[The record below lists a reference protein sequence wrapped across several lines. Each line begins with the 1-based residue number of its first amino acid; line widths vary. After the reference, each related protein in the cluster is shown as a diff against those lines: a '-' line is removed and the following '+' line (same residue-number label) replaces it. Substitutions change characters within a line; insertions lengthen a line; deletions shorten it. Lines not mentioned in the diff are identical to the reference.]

1 MIAKRTKEA
10 LAAAKARG
18 VILGGPKLPEAREVA
33 HAALKAN
40 ADRHA
45 ANVLPIIREA
55 QKAGATSLRDIADVL
70 NARGVHTPRGG
81 RWYATSV
88 KNALARA

>member
-1 MIAKRTKEA
+1 
-10 LAAAKARG
+10 
-18 VILGGPKLPEAREVA
+18 
-33 HAALKAN
+33 LKAN

-70 NARGVHTPRGG
+70 NARGVQTPRGG

-88 KNALARA
+88 KNILERAPA

>member
-1 MIAKRTKEA
+1 
-10 LAAAKARG
+10 
-18 VILGGPKLPEAREVA
+18 
-33 HAALKAN
+33 LKAN

-70 NARGVHTPRGG
+70 NARGVQTPG

-88 KNALARA
+88 KNILERAPA